1 MTMDNQELKDFIGLA
16 MTDLK
21 INLTRLA
28 DSVDSL
34 RSSVREID
42 IKTTTRIAELQKD
55 VEDIRRDVADNKA
68 DIKTVRDSQK
78 FNWKTLTEERE
89 REKDEQAAKDRMQ
102 AVINTQMGTV
112 NKVLWAIFGI
122 VLSLFL
128 GFLWQVLINGGLKG
142 LIALP

>member
-21 INLTRLA
+21 INLNRLA

-55 VEDIRRDVADNKA
+55 VEDIRRDVADNRA
-68 DIKTVRDSQK
+68 EIKTVRDSQK

-89 REKDEQAAKDRMQ
+89 QEKKDQATKDKMQ
-102 AVINTQMGTV
+102 AVINNQMSTV

>member
-1 MTMDNQELKDFIGLA
+1 MMDNQELKDFIGLA

-55 VEDIRRDVADNKA
+55 FEELRRDVTDNKD
-68 DIKTVRDSQK
+68 DIKSVRDSQK

-89 REKDEQAAKDRMQ
+89 QEKKDQATKDKMQ
-102 AVINTQMGTV
+102 AVINNQMSTV

>member
-1 MTMDNQELKDFIGLA
+1 MDNQELKDFIGLA

-55 VEDIRRDVADNKA
+55 FEELRRDVTENRVE
-68 DIKTVRDSQK
+68 IKSMGDSQK
-78 FNWKTLTEERE
+78 FNWKKLTEERDAE
-89 REKDEQAAKDRMQ
+89 RKAQADKWEMQ
-102 AVINTQMGTV
+102 AVINEG
-112 NKVLWAIFGI
+112 NKQVRAILWAIFLL
-122 VLSLFL
+122 VLSLVG
-128 GFLWQVLINGGLKG
+128 GFVWTMIVNGGVKG
-142 LIALP
+142 LAVP

>member
-21 INLTRLA
+21 INLNRLA

-55 VEDIRRDVADNKA
+55 VEDIRRDVADNRA
-68 DIKTVRDSQK
+68 EIKTVRDSQK

-89 REKDEQAAKDRMQ
+89 QEKKDQATKDKMQ
-102 AVINTQMGTV
+102 AVINNQMSTV

-142 LIALP
+142 LIAFP

>member
-21 INLTRLA
+21 INLNRLA

-55 VEDIRRDVADNKA
+55 VEDIRRDVADNRA
-68 DIKTVRDSQK
+68 EIKTVRDSQK

-89 REKDEQAAKDRMQ
+89 QEKKDQATKDKMQ
-102 AVINTQMGTV
+102 AVINNQMSTV

-128 GFLWQVLINGGLKG
+128 GFLRQVLINGGLKG

>member
-21 INLTRLA
+21 INLNRLA

-55 VEDIRRDVADNKA
+55 VEDIRRDVADNRA
-68 DIKTVRDSQK
+68 EIKTVRDSQK

-89 REKDEQAAKDRMQ
+89 QEKKDQATKEKMQ
-102 AVINTQMGTV
+102 AVINNQMSTV

>member
-78 FNWKTLTEERE
+78 LNWKTLTEERE

>member
-21 INLTRLA
+21 INLNRLA

-55 VEDIRRDVADNKA
+55 VEDIRRDVADNRA
-68 DIKTVRDSQK
+68 EIKTVRDSQK
-78 FNWKTLTEERE
+78 FNWKTLTEERDQ
-89 REKDEQAAKDRMQ
+89 EKKDQATKDKMQ
-102 AVINTQMGTV
+102 AVINNQMSTV

>member
-55 VEDIRRDVADNKA
+55 VEDIRRDVIENKIE
-68 DIKTVRDSQK
+68 IKSVRDSQK

-89 REKDEQAAKDRMQ
+89 QEKKDQATKDRMQ
-102 AVINTQMGTV
+102 AVINNQMSTI

-122 VLSLFL
+122 VLSIFL
-128 GFLWQVLINGGLKG
+128 GFLWQLLVNGGLKG
-142 LIALP
+142 LIAVP

>member
-1 MTMDNQELKDFIGLA
+1 MMDNQELKDFIGLA

-55 VEDIRRDVADNKA
+55 VEDIRRDVQDNRA
-68 DIKTVRDSQK
+68 EIKSVRDSQK

-89 REKDEQAAKDRMQ
+89 QEKKDQATKDRMQ
-102 AVINTQMGTV
+102 AVINNQMSTV